1 MATWI
6 LILAWM
12 SRHAY
17 AYPGGFPGNG
27 PFGHGGGFPGNGP
40 FGHCGGFP
48 GSGPFGH
55 GGGVHKQ
62 FP

>member
-17 AYPGGFPGNG
+17 TYGGPFPGNG
-27 PFGHGGGFPGNGP
+27 MVSGGGLHKPFP
-40 FGHCGGFP
+40 
-48 GSGPFGH
+48 
-55 GGGVHKQ
+55 
-62 FP
+62 

>member
-17 AYPGGFPGNG
+17 PY
-27 PFGHGGGFPGNGP
+27 
-40 FGHCGGFP
+40 GGFP
-48 GSGPFGH
+48 GSGGLLP
-55 GGGVHKQ
+55 GGGGLHKP